1 MNGSGKY
8 TLAYY
13 DTATIKAVKSFRNG
27 DFKGQNNV
35 KLVCLSKLN
44 VFSQYIMQSPVFTLG
59 V

>member
-1 MNGSGKY
+1 MAQAN

-13 DTATIKAVKSFRNG
+13 DTATIKAVKSFIND
-27 DFKGQNNV
+27 DFNDQNNV

-44 VFSQYIMQSPVFTLG
+44 VFSNNIMSPVFTLG

>member
-13 DTATIKAVKSFRNG
+13 DTATIKAVKSFRND
-27 DFKGQNNV
+27 DFEGQNNV

-44 VFSQYIMQSPVFTLG
+44 VFSHILKQSPVFTLG